1 MKRILAFIAIAVLM
15 VTMVA
20 CSSSEETAADD
31 TADQS
36 TSAGAN
42 DAAGKEDAKNE
53 ENTDADD
60 KTAVVGYTI
69 YEPMNY
75 EENGELV
82 GFDTELAKAV
92 FDKLGYK
99 TVFKLID
106 WDQKYTELNS
116 GTIQCIWNGFT
127 ANTADDDGVARAEK
141 VDFSYNYMGNKQVI
155 VAKADFIKEIKDTN
169 SFAGKVGGVE
179 NSSAG
184 DTYLTKELKGAIKKG
199 VTSQLDA
206 MKELSM
212 GTVSFAVVD
221 EQLAKAYVG
230 KGDYADLAISDKVFS
245 DAEYYAIGFKKG
257 SDLTAKVNGALE
269 ELAAD
274 GTIAKLAEK
283 YGVSNTA
290 ITDFSDQKK

>member
-1 MKRILAFIAIAVLM
+1 MKKYLALLLACLLV
-15 VTMVA
+15 VTCFAA
-20 CSSSEETAADD
+20 CGTEPVKDNSDITTAPAAD
-31 TADQS
+31 TVI
-36 TSAGAN
+36 T
-42 DAAGKEDAKNE
+42 
-53 ENTDADD
+53 
-60 KTAVVGYTI
+60 VGYTI

-82 GFDTELAKAV
+82 GFDTDLAKAV

-99 TVFKLID
+99 VVFKLID

-127 ANTADDDGVARAEK
+127 ANTADDDGVARADK

-155 VAKADFIKEIKDTN
+155 VAKADLAAAITDTK
-169 SFAGKVGGVE
+169 SLSGKVGAVE

-184 DTYLTKELKGAIKKG
+184 DTYLTKTLTGAIKKG

-206 MKELSM
+206 MKELSL
-212 GTVSFAVVD
+212 GAVDFVVAD

-230 KGDYADLAISDKVFS
+230 KGDYAGLEIAANVYS

-269 ELAAD
+269 ALAAD
-274 GTIAKLAEK
+274 GTMATLAKK
-283 YGVSNTA
+283 YKVENTT
-290 ITDFSDQKK
+290 ITDFSDQK